1 MQNSLTLTAGNAVT
15 MSSREIAELVGSR
28 HDDVKRSIERLVQR
42 GVIVQPPSADEHSE
56 DALGRTRI
64 TSVYDFSG
72 EQGKRDS
79 IIVVAQ
85 LCPEFTAALVDRW
98 RELESGLS
106 AVALPDFSN
115 PVAAARAW
123 ADAKEAEQK
132 SAAALEL
139 AKPKVDFFDKVVER
153 ATLMTA
159 TQVAQKI
166 GMSALAM
173 NKMLD
178 ALDVYSK
185 NVKRARVFK
194 QWFIDKGYGELKQTE
209 LGYSQPLF
217 TTAGEA
223 WVIERLVSEGA
234 I

>member
-15 MSSREIAELVGSR
+15 MSSREIAELTGKR
-28 HDDVKRSIERLVQR
+28 HADVMRDIRAMCIELQNADLRFVCKSSTYIAVNDQQYPQYELDKETSLTLLLGYDAAARMRVVKRWQ
-42 GVIVQPPSADEHSE
+42 
-56 DALGRTRI
+56 
-64 TSVYDFSG
+64 
-72 EQGKRDS
+72 
-79 IIVVAQ
+79 
-85 LCPEFTAALVDRW
+85 
-98 RELESGLS
+98 ELESNQSPIAL
-106 AVALPDFSN
+106 LPDFTN
-115 PVAAARAW
+115 PAEAARAW
-123 ADAKEAEQK
+123 AIEFEEKQK
-132 SAAALEL
+132 AQHALQLAA
-139 AKPKVDFFDKVVER
+139 PKVQFFDKVVER

-178 ALDVYSK
+178 AFDVYSK

>member
-15 MSSREIAELVGSR
+15 MSSREIAELVGTT
-28 HDDVKRSIERLVQR
+28 HDSVLKTIRSLIDR
-42 GVIVQPPSADEHSE
+42 GVVFGNETPYIHPQNGQS
-56 DALGRTRI
+56 
-64 TSVYDFSG
+64 Y
-72 EQGKRDS
+72 
-79 IIVVAQ
+79 
-85 LCPEFTAALVDRW
+85 PEFLLDYRNTMVVVSGYSPEVRARIIDRW
-98 RELESGLS
+98 QELEARPSTNELTRLEILQI
-106 AVALPDFSN
+106 ALDAEKSRIKAEEALAL
-115 PVAAARAW
+115 AA
-123 ADAKEAEQK
+123 
-132 SAAALEL
+132 
-139 AKPKVDFFDKVVER
+139 PKVQFFDKVVER
-153 ATLMTA
+153 STLMSA

-166 GMSALAM
+166 GMSAVSM

-223 WVIERLVSEGA
+223 WVIERLVSEGVA
-234 I
+234 ATSQNC

>member
-15 MSSREIAELVGSR
+15 MSSREIADYVGTT
-28 HDDVKRSIERLVQR
+28 HDSVLKTIRSLIDR
-42 GVIVQPPSADEHSE
+42 GVVFGNEAPYIHPQNRQTYSE
-56 DALGRTRI
+56 FHLDYRNTMVVVSGYSVEVRARI
-64 TSVYDFSG
+64 
-72 EQGKRDS
+72 
-79 IIVVAQ
+79 I
-85 LCPEFTAALVDRW
+85 DRW
-98 RELESGLS
+98 QELEARPSTNELTRLEILQI
-106 AVALPDFSN
+106 ALDAEKSRIKAEEALAM
-115 PVAAARAW
+115 AA
-123 ADAKEAEQK
+123 
-132 SAAALEL
+132 
-139 AKPKVDFFDKVVER
+139 PKVQFFDKVVER
-153 ATLMTA
+153 STLMSA

-178 ALDVYSK
+178 AFDVYSK

-223 WVIERLVSEGA
+223 WVIERLVSEGVVTTSQNC
-234 I
+234 